1 MDALSEPLTPFVVVI
16 SGVPGAGKTTLA
28 WQLSRRLHVPFVS
41 RDDIKTG
48 LHVTHRSNDPNE
60 ARRFA
65 EQAFDTFFETI
76 SVMVQNGVSLVAEAA
91 FHANR
96 AHTPIAELSDSCQLI
111 HVALITP
118 DEIAIERY
126 LERAQ
131 ARPRHPSHN
140 DKRFGEEMRNGTKS
154 VDVYRLALPCPT
166 LSVDGSDQW
175 DPSIDEIVTFIQSTH
190 TGLAS
195 PDR

>member
-1 MDALSEPLTPFVVVI
+1 MVALSEPVVPFVVVI
-16 SGVPGAGKTTLA
+16 SGVPGAGKTTLG

-48 LHVTHRSNDPNE
+48 LHVTHRSNDPDE
-60 ARRFA
+60 AWRFA
-65 EQAFDTFFETI
+65 EHAFDTFFETI
-76 SVMVQNGVSLVAEAA
+76 SVMVRNGVSLVAEAA

-96 AHTPIAELSDSCQLI
+96 AHAPITALANSCELI
-111 HVALITP
+111 HIPLTTP
-118 DEIAIERY
+118 DNVAVERY
-126 LERAQ
+126 VERAQ

-140 DKRFGEEMRNGTKS
+140 DRRFGEEMRDGTKS
-154 VDVYRLALPCPT
+154 VEVYRLALPCPT

-175 DPSIDEIVTFIQSTH
+175 DPSIDEIVSFIRSTH
-190 TGLAS
+190 TGHPL